1 MPGGFPTPVDFGNA
15 HIWYTYGRLDEP
27 VILLPMPDSNVSRTT
42 STFTD
47 RAEALGHFFQRAGEA
62 PRFIAYDEEMGCP
75 LHNALAT
82 LEWTVGVGIF
92 QDTDLMHAAR
102 LSGETGAAVVERTRD
117 GQRIFVYMG
126 PRMDAPPADP
136 YEGTLLYD
144 EPGVRAYEFAQRV
157 HAVAHFLRATQ
168 GVGGVISMLSRRGP
182 ELKHVRRWLRALFH
196 VPTPETS
203 NLLLA
208 GWFATSGGGML
219 FIPRPGGGPFVYHEV
234 ASTG

>member
-1 MPGGFPTPVDFGNA
+1 MAMPEPT
-15 HIWYTYGRLDEP
+15 L
-27 VILLPMPDSNVSRTT
+27 SRTT

-75 LHNALAT
+75 LHSALAT
-82 LEWTVGVGIF
+82 LEWTVGVGILE
-92 QDTDLMHAAR
+92 DTDLMHAAR
-102 LSGETGAAVVERTRD
+102 LSGETGATVVERLRD

-136 YEGTLLYD
+136 YEGSLLYD

-168 GVGGVISMLSRRGP
+168 GVGSVISMLSRRAP
-182 ELKHVRRWLRALFH
+182 ELKHLRRWLGALFQA
-196 VPTPETS
+196 PAPETS

-219 FIPRPGGGPFVYHEV
+219 FVPRPSSDSLRVPRSQRCRLNPPVFGRI
-234 ASTG
+234 

>member
-1 MPGGFPTPVDFGNA
+1 M
-15 HIWYTYGRLDEP
+15 RLVEP
-27 VILLPMPDSNVSRTT
+27 VILLPMSDTSLGRTT

-82 LEWTVGVGIF
+82 LEWTVGVGILN
-92 QDTDLMHAAR
+92 DADLMHAAR
-102 LSGETGAAVVERTRD
+102 LSGETGATVVERIRD
-117 GQRIFVYMG
+117 GQKIFVYFG

-136 YEGTLLYD
+136 YEGSLLHD

-168 GVGGVISMLSRRGP
+168 GVGSVISMLSRRAP
-182 ELKHVRRWLRALFH
+182 ELKHVRRWLSALFQE
-196 VPTPETS
+196 PAPDTS
-203 NLLLA
+203 YMLLA

-219 FIPRPGGGPFVYHEV
+219 FVPRPGNEPFVYHEV
-234 ASTG
+234 VQTG

>member
-1 MPGGFPTPVDFGNA
+1 MPARRRGHMAKMGTSCL
-15 HIWYTYGRLDEP
+15 YTYGRPDEP
-27 VILLPMPDSNVSRTT
+27 IILLPMPESNISRTT

-92 QDTDLMHAAR
+92 HEADLMHAAR
-102 LSGETGAAVVERTRD
+102 LSGETGAAVVERMRER
-117 GQRIFVYMG
+117 QRIFVYMG

-168 GVGGVISMLSRRGP
+168 GIGSVISMLSRRAP
-182 ELKHVRRWLRALFH
+182 ELKHVRRWLSALFQSPAP
-196 VPTPETS
+196 VMS

-219 FIPRPGGGPFVYHEV
+219 FVPRPGSDPFVYHEV
-234 ASTG
+234 MSAG

>member
-1 MPGGFPTPVDFGNA
+1 M
-15 HIWYTYGRLDEP
+15 HRYYTYGGLDEP
-27 VILLPMPDSNVSRTT
+27 VILFAMSESTVSRTT

-92 QDTDLMHAAR
+92 NDADLMHAAR
-102 LSGETGAAVVERTRD
+102 LSGETGAAVVERTRE

-144 EPGVRAYEFAQRV
+144 EPGVRAFEFAQRV

-168 GVGGVISMLSRRGP
+168 GVGSVISMLSRRAP
-182 ELKHVRRWLRALFH
+182 ELLHVRRWLGALFQ
-196 VPTPETS
+196 TPAPGMS

-219 FIPRPGGGPFVYHEV
+219 FLPQSGHHPFVYHEV
-234 ASTG
+234 ASAG

>member
-1 MPGGFPTPVDFGNA
+1 MS
-15 HIWYTYGRLDEP
+15 EP
-27 VILLPMPDSNVSRTT
+27 NFSRTT

-75 LHNALAT
+75 LHSALAT
-82 LEWTVGVGIF
+82 LEWTLGVGILN
-92 QDTDLMHAAR
+92 DADLMHAAR
-102 LSGETGAAVVERTRD
+102 LSGETGAAVVERIRD
-117 GQRIFVYMG
+117 GQRIFMYMG

-136 YEGTLLYD
+136 YEGSLLYD

-168 GVGGVISMLSRRGP
+168 GVGSVISMLSRRAP
-182 ELKHVRRWLRALFH
+182 ELKHVRRWLSALFQSP
-196 VPTPETS
+196 VPETS
-203 NLLLA
+203 DLLLA

-219 FIPRPGGGPFVYHEV
+219 FVPRPGSDPYIYHEV
-234 ASTG
+234 TALG